1 MTRLPIIDEHGG
13 TLVCT
18 ATREER
24 IRQDEQEPVHF
35 VRHGESTWVDD

>member
-13 TLVCT
+13 VLVCT

-24 IRQDEQEPVHF
+24 LRLDEQEPVHF
-35 VRHGESTWVDD
+35 VASERYEPVGD